1 MPNYFDTTD
10 GHDIVAHLRDGRL
23 MAMGQYTQEVD
34 QGNVN
39 IVVRVPDL
47 KYIEYVIQVEF
58 YTDPDTKFSDFAFM
72 DKKITGN
79 IVGMTLYGI
88 AAAAGTTLTTQVIAI
103 GPP

>member
-1 MPNYFDTTD
+1 MPEYFDDED

-23 MAMGQYTQEVD
+23 MAMGQYTQEVN
-34 QGNVN
+34 QGNTNV
-39 IVVRVPDL
+39 VVRIPDL

-58 YTDPDTKFSDFAFM
+58 YTDPDQNFADFAFM

-79 IVGMTLYGI
+79 VVGMTLYGM
-88 AAAAGTTLTTQVIAI
+88 AAATTLTTQVIAI

>member
-1 MPNYFDTTD
+1 MPEYFDSTD

-23 MAMGQYTQEVD
+23 MAMGQYTQLIT
-34 QGNVN
+34 QGNTN

-47 KYIEYVIQVEF
+47 KYIEYVLQVEF
-58 YTDPDTKFSDFAFM
+58 YSDPDINFADFAFM

-79 IVGMTLYGI
+79 IVGMTLYG
-88 AAAAGTTLTTQVIAI
+88 ASAGSTLTTQVIAI